1 MKKLIRILVPVLLV
15 LAIAGSLVWYL
26 FVYDR
31 DFTRDML
38 LGQARFHDLH
48 GNSKMSSWFYN
59 MAYDHSGRDENVAIE
74 LANQY
79 KSDGNYTKAEVTLSN
94 AIYNGGTV
102 ELYTALCKTFVEQ
115 DKLLD
120 AVAMLENIQNP
131 EMKQALDLLRPEAPN
146 ASHEPGYYTQYID
159 VALTV
164 PNGTIYYTTTGEYPS
179 IDSEPYAAP
188 ITLPAGETLIEAISE
203 LTGW

>member
-1 MKKLIRILVPVLLV
+1 MKKLIRILVPVLLFAV
-15 LAIAGSLVWYL
+15 IVASLGWYL

-59 MAYDHSGRDENVAIE
+59 VAYEHSGRDENVAIE

-79 KSDGNYTKAEVTLSN
+79 KSDENYTKAEVTLSN
-94 AIYNGGTV
+94 AIGSGGTV

-120 AVAMLENIQNP
+120 AVAMLENIQDAG
-131 EMKQALDLLRPEAPN
+131 MKEQMNALRPQAPK
-146 ASHEPGYYTQYID
+146 ASHEPGY
-159 VALTV
+159 
-164 PNGTIYYTTTGEYPS
+164 
-179 IDSEPYAAP
+179 
-188 ITLPAGETLIEAISE
+188 
-203 LTGW
+203 

>member
-1 MKKLIRILVPVLLV
+1 MKKFIRILVPALLF
-15 LAIAGSLVWYL
+15 AIIVASMGWYL

-59 MAYDHSGRDENVAIE
+59 IAYEHSGRDENVAIE

-102 ELYTALCKTFVEQ
+102 ELYIALCQTFVEQ

-131 EMKQALDLLRPEAPN
+131 QIKQALSDLRPQAPES
-146 ASHEPGYYTQYID
+146 SHEPGYYTQYID
-159 VALTV
+159 VELTS
-164 PNGTIYYTTTGEYPS
+164 PNITIYYTTTG
-179 IDSEPYAAP
+179 
-188 ITLPAGETLIEAISE
+188 
-203 LTGW
+203 